1 MTGAHVIKKLIKLIV
16 VIAILAVVFLFGA
29 SLYLSPQ
36 DKLEK
41 VDAIVVISG
50 GDTDARINEGVA
62 LYMDG
67 FSDRIIFSGAA
78 AEGEVSNASA
88 MKNIATRK
96 GVPAKDILIEEDSR
110 TTEENAKDVAG
121 IVKDEGFKSVIL
133 VTSPYHQRRAYEA
146 FRGALGKDFKI
157 INHSAK
163 DSRWR
168 KADWWSNEQARF
180 LTVGEIMKNL
190 YSLFNQ

>member
-1 MTGAHVIKKLIKLIV
+1 MIKKLIKLIV
-16 VIAILAVVFLFGA
+16 IILILGVVFLFGA
-29 SLYLSPQ
+29 SIYLSPQ

-41 VDAIVVISG
+41 TDTIVVISG

-67 FSDRIIFSGAA
+67 FSDKMLFSGAA

-88 MKNIATRK
+88 MKNIAMRK
-96 GVPAKDILIEEDSR
+96 GVPVKDILIEEDSR
-110 TTEENAKDVAG
+110 TTEENAVDVAR
-121 IVKDEGFKSVIL
+121 IVKNQEFTSLIL

-163 DSRWR
+163 DSQWR

-180 LTVGEIMKNL
+180 LTIGEIMKNL
-190 YSLFNQ
+190 YSLINQ

>member
-1 MTGAHVIKKLIKLIV
+1 MIKKLIKLIV
-16 VIAILAVVFLFGA
+16 TILILAVLFLFGA

-36 DKLEK
+36 NKLERTD
-41 VDAIVVISG
+41 VIVVISG

-62 LYMDG
+62 MYMDG
-67 FSDRIIFSGAA
+67 FSDRIVFSGAA

-88 MKNIATRK
+88 MKNIAIRK
-96 GVPAKDILIEEDSR
+96 GVPAKDILLEEES
-110 TTEENAKDVAG
+110 TTTKENAVDVAK
-121 IVKDEGFKSVIL
+121 IIKTEKFQSMIL

-146 FRGALGKDFKI
+146 FRDALGKDFKI

-163 DSRWR
+163 DSQWR

-180 LTVGEIMKNL
+180 LTIGEIMKNL
-190 YSLFNQ
+190 YLLGNR

>member
-1 MTGAHVIKKLIKLIV
+1 MKIIKKLTKIILALIV
-16 VIAILAVVFLFGA
+16 VAVVFLFGA
-29 SLYLSPQ
+29 SIYLSPQ
-36 DKLEK
+36 NKLEK
-41 VDAIVVISG
+41 TDTIVVISG

-67 FSDRIIFSGAA
+67 FSDKIIFSGAA

-88 MKNIATRK
+88 MKNIAIRK

-110 TTEENAKDVAG
+110 TTEENAVDVAK
-121 IVKDEGFKSVIL
+121 IVKRQGFGNLIL

-163 DSRWR
+163 DSQWR

-180 LTVGEIMKNL
+180 LTIGEIMKNL
-190 YSLFNQ
+190 YSLINQ

>member
-1 MTGAHVIKKLIKLIV
+1 MKIFKKLFKLAIV
-16 VIAILAVVFLFGA
+16 LVVLAAVLLLGA

-36 DKLEK
+36 DKLEHA
-41 VDAIVVISG
+41 DAITVISG

-88 MKNIATRK
+88 MKNIAIRK
-96 GVPAKDILIEEDSR
+96 GVPAKAILIEEDSK
-110 TTEENAKDVAG
+110 TTEENAIDVAR
-121 IVKDEGFKSVIL
+121 IIKDEEIKSIIL

-146 FRGALGKDFKI
+146 FRDALGKDFRI

-168 KADWWSNEQARF
+168 KADWWSNSEARF
-180 LTVGEIMKNL
+180 LTLGEIMKNL
-190 YSLFNQ
+190 YALINP

>member
-1 MTGAHVIKKLIKLIV
+1 MIRKILKL
-16 VIAILAVVFLFGA
+16 VIAVVVLGAIFLFGA
-29 SLYLSPQ
+29 SIYLSPQ
-36 DKLEK
+36 SKLEK
-41 VDAIVVISG
+41 ADVIVVISG

-67 FSDRIIFSGAA
+67 FSDKILFSGAA

-88 MKNIATRK
+88 MKNIAIRK
-96 GVPAKDILIEEDSR
+96 GVPAKNILIEEDSR
-110 TTEENAKDVAG
+110 TTEENAQDVAK
-121 IVKDEGFKSVIL
+121 IVKSGGFKSIIL

-163 DSRWR
+163 DSQWR

-180 LTVGEIMKNL
+180 LTIGEIMKNL
-190 YSLFNQ
+190 YSLINQ

>member
-1 MTGAHVIKKLIKLIV
+1 MGIKWIKKLVKLVIV
-16 VIAILAVVFLFGA
+16 VVVLGVVFIFGA

-36 DKLEK
+36 SKLEK
-41 VDAIVVISG
+41 ADTIVVISG

-67 FSDRIIFSGAA
+67 FSDKIIFSGAA
-78 AEGEVSNASA
+78 AEGDISNASA
-88 MKNIATRK
+88 MKNIAMRK
-96 GVPAKDILIEEDSR
+96 GVPAKAILIEEDSK
-110 TTEENAKDVAG
+110 TTEENAKDVTK
-121 IVKDEGFKSVIL
+121 IVKIEGISSIIL

-168 KADWWSNEQARF
+168 KADWWSNGEARF
-180 LTVGEIMKNL
+180 LTIGEIMKNL
-190 YSLFNQ
+190 YALVNK

>member
-1 MTGAHVIKKLIKLIV
+1 MKIIRKIFKMVIVLV
-16 VIAILAVVFLFGA
+16 ILAVVFLLGA

-36 DKLEK
+36 DKLEHA
-41 VDAIVVISG
+41 DAIVVISG

-78 AEGEVSNASA
+78 AEGEISNASA
-88 MKNIATRK
+88 MKNIAVRK
-96 GVPAKDILIEEDSR
+96 GVPAKSILIEEDSR
-110 TTEENAKDVAG
+110 TTEENAIDVTR
-121 IVKDEGFKSVIL
+121 IIKDEEIKSIIL

-146 FRGALGKDFKI
+146 FRDSLGKDYKI

-163 DSRWR
+163 DSQWR
-168 KADWWSNEQARF
+168 KADWWSNSEARF
-180 LTVGEIMKNL
+180 FD
-190 YSLFNQ
+190 SW